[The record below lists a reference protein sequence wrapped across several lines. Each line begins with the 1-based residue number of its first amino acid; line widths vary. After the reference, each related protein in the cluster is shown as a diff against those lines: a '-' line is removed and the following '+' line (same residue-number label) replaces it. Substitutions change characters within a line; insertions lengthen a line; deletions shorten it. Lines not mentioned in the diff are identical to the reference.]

1 MTLWKSSV
9 VREGFGGTPGCTLAL
24 GVTVWA
30 GRCQGSCIY
39 RLGGK
44 GSLSR
49 GKSVPSMHTKDP
61 IRGEAY
67 VQQTSET

>member
-1 MTLWKSSV
+1 MTLWKSSE
-9 VREGFGGTPGCTLAL
+9 VRDGFGGTPGYTLAL

-44 GSLSR
+44 GSLSK
-49 GKSVPSMHTKDP
+49 GKSVPSRPMKDP
-61 IRGEAY
+61 ICGEAY
-67 VQQTSET
+67 AQQTSRT